1 LARVWEPAQLQEWRD
16 LTGDIAA
23 LAPDAPLV
31 VRQVFR
37 SGS

>member
-1 LARVWEPAQLQEWRD
+1 MARVWERAQLQEWRD
-16 LTGDIAA
+16 LTGEIAA

-37 SGS
+37 PGS